1 MEHGVQNKRIGV
13 DDLNRH
19 LRFESEQTEVM
30 MPLDALIHAGFSMV
44 EQSKAAEVERKTE
57 RCWRKLLQSEAIG
70 SSLVPWQGK
79 SGQSTF
85 ISWRILSF
93 RFDDSTWDIH

>member
-30 MPLDALIHAGFSMV
+30 MPLDALIHAGFSMS
-44 EQSKAAEVERKTE
+44 SKAKRLKSRGRRRGVGENCFRAKRLVAHWCPGK
-57 RCWRKLLQSEAIG
+57 A
-70 SSLVPWQGK
+70 SLGIP
-79 SGQSTF
+79 
-85 ISWRILSF
+85 LSF
-93 RFDDSTWDIH
+93 HGES